1 MQLHEKCSRDPPFRA
16 HGPDAWQF
24 RHRLLGPGAGGM
36 LGELS
41 SGFDV
46 TIRTTGL
53 LITFG
58 AVVLTG
64 GLLFGRELL
73 HSMGFVAAAF
83 VVLAV
88 AMFSR
93 TRPAGGGSR
102 A

>member
-1 MQLHEKCSRDPPFRA
+1 MQLHEKCRRDPLFRA
-16 HGPDAWQF
+16 HGPDARQF
-24 RHRLLGPGAGGM
+24 VTGCSVLAPAGM

-88 AMFSR
+88 AMLSR
-93 TRPAGGGSR
+93 TRPAGSGSR